1 MKGLL
6 LLFFSIYNHYSY
18 IFLCKKYLTKGRAWL
33 GMSPLGRHYIWFSP
47 KNESLLNSDKNE
59 IKGEKEEST
68 TLQLNDNG
76 SLVKKNR
83 IWRGQW

>member
-1 MKGLL
+1 
-6 LLFFSIYNHYSY
+6 
-18 IFLCKKYLTKGRAWL
+18 
-33 GMSPLGRHYIWFSP
+33 MSPLGGGSKKTTLSAFPP

-76 SLVKKNR
+76 SLVKK
-83 IWRGQW
+83 